1 MFPARTFSSSVARRD
16 DGATAILSQ
25 SDAGLRRLLDSDC
38 LAVQRELEF
47 GNILIGYE
55 QANKYSIR
63 DRQGV
68 VIGFICEEDGGIGK
82 AIVRNVTN
90 THRSLKAD
98 VLDAEG
104 RLLFRVR

>member
-1 MFPARTFSSSVARRD
+1 MFINYPQ
-16 DGATAILSQ
+16 LST
-25 SDAGLRRLLDSDC
+25 RLSFYFFFL
-38 LAVQRELEF
+38 F
-47 GNILIGYE
+47 K
-55 QANKYSIR
+55 ANKYSIR

-68 VIGFICEEDGGIGK
+68 VIGYICEEDGGIGK

-104 RLLFRVR
+104 RLLFRVRFLFALCALALFSLSLESIPLIG